1 MENLIYLVVEGQ
13 PLASCYISDKS
24 LEEALF
30 LFYGVFGYQDLY
42 VYRNSSP
49 LSKGYSML
57 CPILYISKNKF
68 KKIINKYIVA
78 EQLEIPLDTFH

>member
-13 PLASCYISDKS
+13 PLASCYVSDKS

-30 LFYGVFGYQDLY
+30 LFYGIFGYHNLY

-68 KKIINKYIVA
+68 KKMIEKHIVA
-78 EQLEIPLDTFH
+78 EQLSFSLDNV